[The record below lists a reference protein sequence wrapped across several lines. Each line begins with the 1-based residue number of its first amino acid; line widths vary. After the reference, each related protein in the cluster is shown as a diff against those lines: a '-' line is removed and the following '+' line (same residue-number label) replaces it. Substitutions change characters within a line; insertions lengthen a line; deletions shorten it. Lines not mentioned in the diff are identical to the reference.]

1 MIKCERCDSIFFI
14 SVRDAMD
21 VPYLICEKC
30 GQATLDT
37 RFVGGQ
43 KQALYEQLEP
53 YRDTLEK
60 SDIGLFE
67 LLERAETK
75 EQLQGIRSLA
85 ALMVASIYKEVY
97 GNECI

>member
-1 MIKCERCDSIFFI
+1 MIKCERCNSMFFI
-14 SVRDAMD
+14 SVRDGLD
-21 VPYLICEKC
+21 IPYLICKNC

-37 RFVGGQ
+37 RFIGGQ

-60 SDIGLFE
+60 CDIGIFE
-67 LLERAETK
+67 LLERAETE

-85 ALMVASIYKEVY
+85 ALMVAWVYEEVY
-97 GNECI
+97 K